1 MNKNTSF
8 KLPLVILASL
18 ICAMMTT
25 SCATE
30 EERCYNSFNGFVDEV
45 EQSAPDLSA
54 EDWAAYM
61 EMYEMYEME
70 LTSFEHNYTPEQNQE
85 IGRLKAR
92 YHKVVMKHYADEA
105 VNFIDNFSNQMEG
118 YLDVMLGDEDSSY

>member
-1 MNKNTSF
+1 MKIKKSF
-8 KLPLVILASL
+8 KYISVVYATIFCTVI
-18 ICAMMTT
+18 TT

-118 YLDVMLGDEDSSY
+118 YLDEMLGDENSSY

>member
-1 MNKNTSF
+1 MHKNNPF
-8 KLPLVILASL
+8 KLPLVILAAL
-18 ICAMMTT
+18 ICAIMAT

-30 EERCYNSFNGFVDEV
+30 EERCYNNFSRFVDEI
-45 EQSAPDLSA
+45 EQKAPNLRV
-54 EDWAAYM
+54 EDWGEYI
-61 EMYEMYEME
+61 EMYEVYETK

-118 YLDVMLGDEDSSY
+118 YLDEMLGDEDADN